1 MSAYGIPGTVAA
13 RVFISWTENSGANFS
28 PFAIVSGVACRLL
41 SRLECFCIFPGP
53 GAADLVGGGEATDWL
68 ASAADADT

>member
-1 MSAYGIPGTVAA
+1 MSAYGILGTVAGP
-13 RVFISWTENSGANFS
+13 VFSPWTENSGVNIN

-53 GAADLVGGGEATDWL
+53 GAADLVEDEATDWL
-68 ASAADADT
+68 ASAADADTW